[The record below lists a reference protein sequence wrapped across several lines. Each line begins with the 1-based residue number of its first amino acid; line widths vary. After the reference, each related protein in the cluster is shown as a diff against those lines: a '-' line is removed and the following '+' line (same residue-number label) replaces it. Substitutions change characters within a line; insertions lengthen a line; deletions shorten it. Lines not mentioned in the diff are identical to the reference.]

1 MHAWSW
7 GDWQQTIFQR
17 KPIRLALFDG
27 DKPLLLGQGLILQLP
42 FGFSYVY
49 FPYGPIPLSDF
60 SEKKYLEYLTSF
72 TGLIKKEF
80 SHSFF
85 ARIEPMQ
92 TLATEPTGSY
102 HFKNVQPQSTLILD
116 LKKDAETLLS
126 EMHSKTRYN
135 IKLAQRHSVQVEITT
150 DEQQMNEAIDLIVKT
165 GERQSYHGYSK
176 AYYQKLIN
184 FFRNNPDQAITI
196 SVYIAHLHRE
206 ILASAIM
213 LDYKDTRIYLFG
225 GSSDNKRQ
233 VMAPHLL
240 HWQAIQDAQNN
251 GITKYDFWGLETA
264 AGKESGFV
272 RFKMGF
278 GGEVKHYGGAWD
290 LPLNTLTYSAYRALH
305 KILSFVR

>member
-27 DKPLLLGQGLILQLP
+27 DKSALLGQGLVLQLP

-49 FPYGPIPLSDF
+49 FPYGPIRLSDF

-72 TGLIKKEF
+72 TELVKKEF

-92 TLATEPTGSY
+92 TLSTEPTGSY

-135 IKLAQRHSVQVEITT
+135 IKLAQRHSVQVEVTT
-150 DEQQMNEAIDLIVKT
+150 DEQQVNEAIDLIVKT

-176 AYYQKLIN
+176 AYYQKLVN

-213 LDYKDTRIYLFG
+213 LDYKNTRIYLFG

-233 VMAPHLL
+233 VMAPYLL

-251 GITKYDFWGLETA
+251 DITKYDFWGLETA

-290 LPLNTLTYSAYRALH
+290 LPLNTFTYSAYRALH